1 MTKFTD
7 LIVWQKSHELFL
19 DIVEDVEGGEREY
32 NTPLYNY
39 MLKLVQEMK

>member
-7 LIVWQKSHELFL
+7 LIVWQKAHKLFL
-19 DIVEDVEGGEREY
+19 DIVEDVEGEGEY
-32 NTPLYNY
+32 NTPLYHY